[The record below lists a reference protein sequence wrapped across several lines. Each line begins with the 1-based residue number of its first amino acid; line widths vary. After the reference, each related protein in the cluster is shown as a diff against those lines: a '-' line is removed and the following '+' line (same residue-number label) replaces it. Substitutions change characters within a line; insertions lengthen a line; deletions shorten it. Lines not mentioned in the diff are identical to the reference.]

1 MRYKWLNKNNNDK
14 LIVFFN
20 GWGMDDKVISHLD
33 CEDFDVLAF
42 CDYETFEIPNFDFST
57 YSKKYLIAW
66 SMGVFVCNYFY
77 EAFCNFDKYIAIN
90 GTQKPIDDEFGISKK
105 IYDLTV
111 NNFNE
116 LSCAKF
122 MKKISS
128 SVDLNSYKSRSNEE
142 LKNELTSIRDLKVKN
157 YFNFDESIVSDKDR
171 IIPTQNQINFWNKQ
185 GVTVKSEIGAHY
197 IFDKYKNWRDF
208 L

>member
-20 GWGMDDKVISHLD
+20 GWGMDDKVVSHLD
-33 CEDFDVLAF
+33 CANFDVITF
-42 CDYETFEIPNFDFST
+42 YDYQNFEIPSFDFSA
-57 YSKKYLIAW
+57 YSKRYLIAW

-77 EAFCNFDKYIAIN
+77 ELFCNFDKYIAVN
-90 GTQKPIDDEFGISKK
+90 GTQNPIDDEFGIPKK

-142 LKNELTSIRDLKVKN
+142 LKNELISIRDLKVEN
-157 YFNFDESIVSDKDR
+157 YFNFDEAIVSDKDR
-171 IIPTQNQINFWNKQ
+171 IIPTQNQINFWNKK
-185 GVTVKSEIGAHY
+185 GVTVKSEAGAHY
-197 IFDKYKNWRDF
+197 IFDKYKSWGDF

>member
-1 MRYKWLNKNNNDK
+1 MRYNWLNKNNNDS

-20 GWGMDDKVISHLD
+20 GWGMDDKVVSHLD
-33 CEDFDVLAF
+33 CANFDVLAF
-42 CDYETFEIPNFDFST
+42 YDYETFEIPNFDFST

-77 EAFCNFDKYIAIN
+77 EAFGNFDKYIAIN
-90 GTQKPIDDEFGISKK
+90 GTQNPIDDEFGIPKK

-142 LKNELTSIRDLKVKN
+142 LKNELISIRDLKVKN
-157 YFNFDESIVSDKDR
+157 YFNFDEAIVSDKDR

-185 GVTVKSEIGAHY
+185 GVTVKSVTGAHY
-197 IFDKYKNWRDF
+197 IFDEYKNWGDF

>member
-1 MRYKWLNKNNNDK
+1 MRYNWLNKNNNDS

-20 GWGMDDKVISHLD
+20 GWGMDDKVVSHLD
-33 CEDFDVLAF
+33 CANFDVLAF
-42 CDYETFEIPNFDFST
+42 YDYETFEIPNFDFST

-77 EAFCNFDKYIAIN
+77 ETFCNFDKYIAVN
-90 GTQKPIDDEFGISKK
+90 GTQNPIDDEFGIPKK

-142 LKNELTSIRDLKVKN
+142 LKNELISIRDLKVKN
-157 YFNFDESIVSDKDR
+157 YFNFDEAIVSDKDR

-185 GVTVKSEIGAHY
+185 GVTVKSVTGAHY
-197 IFDKYKNWRDF
+197 IFDEYKNWGDF

>member
-14 LIVFFN
+14 IIIFFN
-20 GWGMDDKVISHLD
+20 GWGMDDKVISHLA

-42 CDYETFEIPNFDFST
+42 YDYETFEIPNFDFST

-66 SMGVFVCNYFY
+66 SMGVFLCNYFY
-77 EAFCNFDKYIAIN
+77 ETFCNFDKYIAVN
-90 GTQKPIDDEFGISKK
+90 GTQKPIDDEFGIPKK

-142 LKNELTSIRDLKVKN
+142 LKNELIAIRDLKVEN
-157 YFNFDESIVSDKDR
+157 YFSFNEAIVSDKDR
-171 IIPTQNQINFWNKQ
+171 IIPTQNQINFWSKQ
-185 GVTVKSEIGAHY
+185 GISIKSVTGAHY
-197 IFDKYKNWRDF
+197 IFDKYKKWGDF

>member
-1 MRYKWLNKNNNDK
+1 MRYKWLNKNNNDS

-20 GWGMDDKVISHLD
+20 GWGMDDKIVSHLD
-33 CEDFDVLAF
+33 YTNFDVLTF
-42 CDYETFEIPNFDFST
+42 YDYESFEIQSFDFSL

-77 EAFCNFDKYIAIN
+77 ETFCNFDKYIAVN
-90 GTQKPIDDEFGISKK
+90 GTQKPIDDEFGIPKK

-142 LKNELTSIRDLKVKN
+142 LKNELIAIRDLKVEN
-157 YFNFDESIVSDKDR
+157 YFSFNGAIVSDKDR
-171 IIPTQNQINFWNKQ
+171 IIPTQNQINFWSKQ
-185 GVTVKSEIGAHY
+185 GVSIKSVTGAHY
-197 IFDKYKNWRDF
+197 IFDKYKKWGDF